1 MLTIITMAIL
11 VAAVYVAKEYIRS
24 NSKKY
29 SKKGTWKPPIKQQ
42 PNKDFHLDLRDTG
55 QQLKIVSAQ
64 NVEFFSK
71 KLMGYGEYH
80 VFNIIEKEIIKDF
93 QYCRLFAQVSLGEI
107 LSSKNEMAH
116 KCINSKRVDLLIIDG
131 GGNPLIVIE
140 YQGKGHHN
148 NNAPARDAVKKE
160 ALRKADIEYIEITP
174 NHSDDDIK
182 YIISRAL
189 ESKLKNKKDI
199 KEVSGIQTIQL
210 VK

>member
-11 VAAVYVAKEYIRS
+11 VATVFVAKEYIRS

-29 SKKGTWKPPIKQQ
+29 SKKETWKPPIKQQ
-42 PNKDFHLDLRDTG
+42 TKNDFQPDLRDTG

-80 VFNIIEKEIIKDF
+80 VFKIIEKEIVNDF
-93 QYCRLFAQVSLGEI
+93 KYFRLFAQVSLGEI
-107 LSSKNEMAH
+107 LSSKNELAH
-116 KCINSKRVDLLIIDG
+116 KCINSKRVDFLIIDG
-131 GGNPLIVIE
+131 GGKPLIVIE

-160 ALRKADIEYIEITP
+160 AVRKADIGYIEITP
-174 NHSDDDIK
+174 EHSDDDIK
-182 YIISRAL
+182 YIIRRAL
-189 ESKLKNKKDI
+189 ESKLNNN
-199 KEVSGIQTIQL
+199 KEVISVETVHL